1 MIQPISIWT
10 ASVVSSD
17 EEVFDPSLTVPS
29 PDTEGI
35 PSLTVPSPGNE
46 VLCDNTGSHSITV
59 TPCEV
64 FKTIDEI
71 ERFIMRL
78 QIDHHHPLKVYKS
91 ENQLNVTI
99 RKYSNSLVNIL

>member
-1 MIQPISIWT
+1 MAT
-10 ASVVSSD
+10 ASVVSSH

-29 PDTEGI
+29 PDIEGI

-46 VLCDNTGSHSITV
+46 VLCDSTGSHSITV
-59 TPCEV
+59 TPGEV

-78 QIDHHHPLKVYKS
+78 QIDHLHPFTGK
-91 ENQLNVTI
+91 
-99 RKYSNSLVNIL
+99 NS